1 MKILIL
7 GGNGMLGHHF
17 LNAWQ
22 ESHDVK
28 VTLRESIDK
37 YNNIQLF
44 NNENSYFDVDV
55 CSINRVES
63 VINDFSPDAIVNA
76 IGITKQ
82 LTQKESPELSI
93 RVNALFPH
101 LLAELCEKNKVRLVH
116 LSTDCIYSGKKGTY
130 SEIDDSD
137 AEDLY
142 GKTKYLGEIDQEHVV
157 TLRKSTI
164 GLELSG
170 AHGLIEWFLSQTGV
184 INGYRKAIYTG
195 LISSELAKVIE
206 LLLVQ
211 HPTLSGIW
219 NVASKP
225 INKYDLL
232 QRLSQRL
239 ERKDIQ
245 ILPDDDFA
253 CDRSLMGNMFEEETG
268 YRAPEWD
275 DMLDLLVNEIRA
287 REYDIK

>member
-28 VTLRESIDK
+28 VTLRDGLDK
-37 YNNIQLF
+37 YTKFQLF

-55 CSINRVES
+55 CSLNRVET
-63 VINDFSPDAIVNA
+63 VIADFSPDAIVNA

-82 LTQKESPELSI
+82 LTQKKSPELSI

-101 LLAELCEKNKVRLVH
+101 LLAELCKKNKIRLIH
-116 LSTDCIYSGKKGTY
+116 LSTDCIFSGKKGAY
-130 SEIDDSD
+130 SEFDDSD

-142 GKTKYLGEIDQEHVV
+142 GKTKCLGEINQKHVV
-157 TLRKSTI
+157 TLRKSTV

-170 AHGLIEWFLSQTGV
+170 THGLIEWFLSQTGT

-195 LISSELAKVIE
+195 LITTELAKVIE

-225 INKYDLL
+225 INKYELL
-232 QRLSQRL
+232 EKLSQRL
-239 ERKDIQ
+239 GRRDIN
-245 ILPDDDFA
+245 ILPDDNFI
-253 CDRSLMGNMFEEETG
+253 CDRSLVGNRFEEETG

-287 REYDIK
+287 RE